1 MRRKFFYAL
10 VCFSTLLCVTG
21 CKNGNKGSEEKPE
34 GEMAKQEYTVEKNE
48 VTVVPLE
55 RRSFNKQ
62 LVCNGRLEAVQRSSV
77 SFQSSGVIAS
87 IKVKEGD
94 AVKKGAALAELDRES
109 LESSMKSAQLSYD
122 KSVITLADRLLDY
135 GFTLADTASIPA
147 DTRRT
152 IYINTGYADA
162 MLSYENAQRN
172 LRNAVLKA
180 PFAGKVVSIKAKEY
194 ENAGGVFCTMIDDS
208 YMTVR
213 FNVLETEY
221 GFVKLGQNIKVT
233 PFNDNRIS
241 ISGTVMSI
249 NPSVDN
255 NGQIAVT
262 ARVRNDGNLL
272 DGMNVKVIIENTV
285 PGKLVVPKSAVVIR
299 DNMEVMFRYVAGRS
313 LWTYVHVLMS
323 NTEEYVI
330 EANEER
336 GASISVGD
344 TVIVSGNL
352 NLGDDTPVKLTEK

>member
-1 MRRKFFYAL
+1 MRYRFFYAL
-10 VCFSTLLCVTG
+10 VCFSALLCMTG
-21 CKNGNKGSEEKPE
+21 CKNGNKGTEDKPE
-34 GEMAKQEYTVEKNE
+34 GEMAKQQYAVEKNE

-62 LVCNGRLEAVQRSSV
+62 LLCNGRLEAVKRSNV
-77 SFQSSGVIAS
+77 SFQSSGIIAK
-87 IKVKEGD
+87 INVKEGD
-94 AVKKGAALAELDRES
+94 AVSKGDALAQLDRES

-122 KSVITLADRLLDY
+122 KSLINLADRLLDY
-135 GFTLADTASIPA
+135 GYTLSDTALIPA

-172 LRNAVLKA
+172 LKYAVLRA
-180 PFAGKVVSIKAKEY
+180 PFSGKVVGIKAKEY
-194 ENAGGVFCTMIDDS
+194 ENTGGVFCTLIDDS

-221 GFVKLGQNIKVT
+221 DFVKLGQNIKVT

-241 ISGTVMSI
+241 ISGNVMSI

-255 NGQIAVT
+255 NGQIAIT
-262 ARVRNDGNLL
+262 ARVRNDVNLL

-285 PGKLVVPKSAVVIR
+285 PDKLVVPKSAVVIR

-330 EANEER
+330 EANKDR

-344 TVIVSGNL
+344 SVIVSGNL
-352 NLGDDTPVKLTEK
+352 NLGDDTPVKLIEK